1 MPNEKSRKIAGILY
15 FSAKTELCQA
25 MKNYAKYRK
34 SVTINKLVTFITGG
48 VSMVIF
54 FFEAGGE
61 PAPAIGRNNGLTI
74 MSLMDLPS

>member
-34 SVTINKLVTFITGG
+34 SGTINKLVTFITGG

-54 FFEAGGE
+54 FFVFKIIFPEGEAKK
-61 PAPAIGRNNGLTI
+61 ATV
-74 MSLMDLPS
+74 

>member
-1 MPNEKSRKIAGILY
+1 
-15 FSAKTELCQA
+15 

-34 SVTINKLVTFITGG
+34 SGTINKLVTFITGG

>member
-1 MPNEKSRKIAGILY
+1 
-15 FSAKTELCQA
+15 
-25 MKNYAKYRK
+25 
-34 SVTINKLVTFITGG
+34 
-48 VSMVIF
+48 MVIF